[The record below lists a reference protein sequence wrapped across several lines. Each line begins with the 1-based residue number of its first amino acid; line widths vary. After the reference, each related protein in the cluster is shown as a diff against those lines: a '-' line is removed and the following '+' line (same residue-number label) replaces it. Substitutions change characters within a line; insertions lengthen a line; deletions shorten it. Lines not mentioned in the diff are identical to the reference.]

1 MTGSSSVKRTSLCLL
16 ALLLSCLSSG
26 NILVVGEPEPIP
38 SELLYSE
45 RFIKNAENLI
55 LLNKLKLIEEKKDMA
70 EREKALDDEEMVIQ
84 SMLEARAKTKTR
96 IQPGDYSVEELPTPN
111 AVISQAQRS
120 GKRTAISCEYPYL
133 AILYILY
140 PLRKEPLQFYIL

>member
-120 GKRTAISCEYPYL
+120 GKRTAISYMTLCHFK
-133 AILYILY
+133 ICNMG
-140 PLRKEPLQFYIL
+140 RKRQLHK